1 MKVKL
6 AVARKKKHNKIHKL
20 SKGYWGARSRWYKI
34 AKEAVARAGRYAY
47 IGRKLKKRDF
57 RALWIIRIN
66 AACRLS
72 GLTYSQFI
80 SQMKKKG
87 IELNRKILADLAIKD
102 PSAFNSLVEKVK
114 EYAKK
119 EI

>member
-1 MKVKL
+1 MRVAL

-20 SKGYWGARSRWYKI
+20 SKGFWGARSRWYKI
-34 AKEAVARAGRYAY
+34 AKEAVARAHRYAY
-47 IGRKLKKRDF
+47 ISRRLKKRDF
-57 RALWIIRIN
+57 RALWIVRVN

-80 SQMKKKG
+80 SKMKEKG
-87 IELNRKILADLAIKD
+87 IELNRKILAELAIKD

-114 EYAKK
+114 E
-119 EI
+119 